1 MSFSQ
6 PSSAFTL
13 PQHSFMPTSNGSN
26 TQGFGGI
33 GVGAVHEK
41 QNVGR
46 IVAIKGPMFGGK
58 SSALIYA
65 ANIFTR
71 CKVPVYIVAPEMSK
85 RKETEAERIESHDG
99 ITPLCKTVYLQRSG
113 LAEHC
118 KQFLA
123 DFKARLE
130 KQQHQS
136 NGNGSGSG
144 GAAKPIVAPVLCID
158 EAQFFD
164 DLIDSCCAL
173 RRQGVTVIVAG
184 LTLTFERQPFGEMH
198 RLLDFADEI
207 VEKKAVCAICN
218 TLNATLTHRTST
230 EKGVVVVGGADVYK
244 PVCQMCYEHLHEQ
257 K

>member
-1 MSFSQ
+1 
-6 PSSAFTL
+6 
-13 PQHSFMPTSNGSN
+13 MPTMTANNANGYHIVGS
-26 TQGFGGI
+26 GI
-33 GVGAVHEK
+33 HEK

-65 ANIFTR
+65 ANVFTR
-71 CKVPVYIVAPEMSK
+71 CKVPVYIIAPDMSK

-99 ITPLCKTVYLQRSG
+99 ITPLCNTVYLQRSG
-113 LAEHC
+113 LAKHC

-123 DFKARLE
+123 DFKARLD
-130 KQQHQS
+130 KQ
-136 NGNGSGSG
+136 SGERSG
-144 GAAKPIVAPVLCID
+144 IAKPIVAPVLCID

-198 RLLDFADEI
+198 RLMDYADEI

-230 EKGVVVVGGADVYK
+230 EKGVVVVGGDDVYK